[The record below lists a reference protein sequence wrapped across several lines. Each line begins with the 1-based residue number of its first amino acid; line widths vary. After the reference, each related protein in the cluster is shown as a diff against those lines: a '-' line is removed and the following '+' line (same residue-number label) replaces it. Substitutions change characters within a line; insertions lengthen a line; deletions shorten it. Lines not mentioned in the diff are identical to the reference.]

1 MPSKSRKIMHSKS
14 KSKSKTMKMSI
25 KEKYAECPDAT
36 NHWLHH
42 WFKHLHEE
50 LGWMVLAKDYGMND
64 KVATY
69 KHSIQRLECAL
80 REKIKHVRDHDKK
93 EDLKIMH
100 HNVLILREHVQK
112 DFA

>member
-1 MPSKSRKIMHSKS
+1 MPSKSRKMKSSK
-14 KSKSKTMKMSI
+14 KTKTMKMSI

-36 NHWLHH
+36 YHGLHH

-50 LGWMVLAKDYGMND
+50 LGWMVLAKDYGMMD
-64 KVATY
+64 KIATY

-80 REKIKHVRDHDKK
+80 RAKMANLKDADKK
-93 EDLKIMH
+93 EDIKIMH
-100 HNVLILREHVQK
+100 HNILILWEHVQK